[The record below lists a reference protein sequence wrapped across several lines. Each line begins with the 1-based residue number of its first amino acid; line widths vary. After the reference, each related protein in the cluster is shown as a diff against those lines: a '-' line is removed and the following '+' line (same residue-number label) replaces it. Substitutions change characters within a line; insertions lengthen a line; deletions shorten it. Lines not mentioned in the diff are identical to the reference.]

1 MTTTEKDLTVRI
13 PALARAPVRAP
24 VLTITGGRRSFAPLK
39 GVWEFRELLYFLAWR
54 DVKIRYKQTVIGAA
68 WAIIQPVVTMV
79 IFTAIFH
86 RFARINTGEIP
97 YPVFAF
103 AGLLPWNLFAGALQR
118 SILSLV
124 ASQPLITKVYFP
136 RVLVPVAAT
145 ASAVVDFAVALVV
158 LAVMAAYYG
167 IWPTWRM
174 LALPGAVGLILLA
187 SVGVGLWFS
196 ALNVRYRDVGHAI
209 PFLIQVWMFA
219 SPVAYPVT
227 LVPERWHLLYSLNP
241 MVGAIQ
247 LFRWVLLGNPPPDP
261 QLVALSVLIGMT
273 LLAWGLF
280 YFHRMER
287 TFADVI

>member
-1 MTTTEKDLTVRI
+1 
-13 PALARAPVRAP
+13 
-24 VLTITGGRRSFAPLK
+24 
-39 GVWEFRELLYFLAWR
+39 
-54 DVKIRYKQTVIGAA
+54 VIGAA

-86 RFARINTGEIP
+86 RFARIDTGDIP

-124 ASQPLITKVYFP
+124 ASTTLITKVYFP
-136 RVLVPVAAT
+136 RMMVPVAAT
-145 ASAVVDFAVALVV
+145 ASAAVDFAVALVV
-158 LAVMAAYYG
+158 LIVMAAYYG
-167 IWPTWRM
+167 ILPTWRI
-174 LALPGAVGLILLA
+174 LALPASVALVLLTALAVGLWL
-187 SVGVGLWFS
+187 S
-196 ALNVRYRDVGHAI
+196 ALNVKYRDVGHAI

-219 SPVAYPVT
+219 SPVAYPVG
-227 LVPERWHLLYSLNP
+227 LVPDRWHVLYNLNP

-247 LFRWVLLGNPPPDP
+247 LFRWVLLGNPQPDLS
-261 QLVALSVLIGMT
+261 LVAGSLGVGLVL
-273 LLAWGLF
+273 LVWGLF